1 MVYLTSYS
9 KPISITIYGKTIE
22 YKIFHP
28 HKNDKSLKDFEVK
41 DITPYHFLVYVDYYQ
56 KIYTIEQD
64 DWLPHYKT
72 LHRNLISELFEY
84 FKDIIP
90 KKRLITYLF
99 YLDGCKENFPLFD
112 PDIIDIQKF
121 NFIDLD
127 LIKKYK
133 SFNYDE
139 ILYILSN
146 CNLEICEYLEKQFQI
161 TNLPTKK
168 KQANEFIE
176 KFIKLKYISGVQII
190 ATKFKIDTSKIIS
203 KSISTKSFDT
213 LVIMY
218 SSISKVQREKYYD
231 QLIKLMPKL
240 IGCSSLTVDF
250 LKLIEDIKPIAWNE
264 YTYEPTEGFNNY
276 QLNQKSILGFVTYHT
291 PLEIID
297 YIAEKLKP
305 KLITDTY
312 YSHSRY
318 YTVYTLY
325 IHVWDRKDTQS
336 INVLKKLV
344 DIYQKALTESGENE
358 SESGSEE
365 SESEPEEEYYSSDDS
380 DD

>member
-1 MVYLTSYS
+1 MVYLSS
-9 KPISITIYGKTIE
+9 HIKPIGITIYGKTIE
-22 YKIFHP
+22 YQTFHP
-28 HKNDKSLKDFEVK
+28 DKDDKSLKDFEVK
-41 DITPYHFLVYVDYYQ
+41 DITPYHFLVYVDYYN

-64 DWLPHYKT
+64 DWLPHYSRT
-72 LHRNLISELFEY
+72 LHRNIISELFEY

-90 KKRLITYLF
+90 RKRLLTYLF
-99 YLDGCKENFPLFD
+99 YLDGCKEDFPLFD
-112 PDIIDIQKF
+112 PDIIDIQKLNNF
-121 NFIDLD
+121 NLD

-139 ILYILSN
+139 ILYILN
-146 CNLEICEYLEKQFQI
+146 RCNIEICEYLEKQFQI

-168 KQANEFIE
+168 NQANEFIE
-176 KFIKLKYISGVQII
+176 KFIKLKYIPGIQNI

-240 IGCSSLTVDF
+240 IGYSSLTVGF

-264 YTYEPTEGFNNY
+264 YTYEPTEGFTNY
-276 QLNQKSILGFVTYHT
+276 LVNQKSILGYVTYHT

-305 KLITDTY
+305 KLITATY

-325 IHVWDRKDTQS
+325 IHVWDRKDIQS

-344 DIYQKALTESGENE
+344 DIYQKALTESGESE

-365 SESEPEEEYYSSDDS
+365 SESVEESSSDDS